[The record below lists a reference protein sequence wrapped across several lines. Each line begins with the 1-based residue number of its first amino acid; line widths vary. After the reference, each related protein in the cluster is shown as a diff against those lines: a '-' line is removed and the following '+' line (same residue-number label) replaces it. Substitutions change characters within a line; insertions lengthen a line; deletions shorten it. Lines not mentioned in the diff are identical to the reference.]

1 MRIEGL
7 VGVLVTSVP
16 CEFTV
21 LPPSLSCSL
30 STQIYVLQGVENST
44 VENQRST
51 KQDLLF
57 TKLLVLQFH
66 CVFSILGVWVG
77 VRGMRIGAMIL
88 IFYIRSRSLLTV
100 ICLES

>member
-1 MRIEGL
+1 MGIEED
-7 VGVLVTSVP
+7 VVALVTSLL
-16 CEFTV
+16 CKFTA
-21 LPPSLSCSL
+21 LPPSLSCLL
-30 STQIYVLQGVENST
+30 STQIYALQGVENSR

-77 VRGMRIGAMIL
+77 VRGMREGFEL
-88 IFYIRSRSLLTV
+88 
-100 ICLES
+100 